1 MTLEQS
7 IQGYRLQVLAEAA
20 RIGNVSAV
28 CQQFGISRTVFY
40 EWRRVFRQ
48 YGRDALLPKPQGR
61 PRGRRSIL
69 PPEVDSRVIAV
80 ALAWPTRG
88 PGWFSAE
95 LRKQELALAPTTVWR
110 LLHRRGLGT
119 RRERLAR
126 LEQHAAARAGLVTEA
141 ERRRQGRTR
150 HVQADQPGA
159 LVSLDSFYV
168 GRLKGV
174 GKIWQITACDVA
186 CSYGFAQLVL
196 GEITATAVAT
206 FMETVVRPTYRR
218 AGWPL
223 QRVLTD
229 RGKEFKGAFGAWCD
243 RRTVRHTRTKPRHA
257 WTNGFVE
264 RLQGTILHEHWRVAF
279 RREFFTSCAQLQ
291 RSLTGFL
298 DFYNE
303 RRPHS
308 GYRLRGQTP
317 STLFWGAVRR
327 SA

>member
-7 IQGYRLQVLAEAA
+7 IQGDRLRVLAEAA
-20 RIGNVSAV
+20 RVGKVSAV
-28 CQQFGISRTVFY
+28 CHQFGISRTLFY
-40 EWRRVFRQ
+40 EWRRAFEQ
-48 YGRDALLPKPQGR
+48 YGRDGLLPKPQTWR
-61 PRGRRSIL
+61 RGRRSRVTL
-69 PPEVDSRVIAV
+69 EVEHRVLAV

-88 PGWFSAE
+88 PGWVSAE
-95 LRKQELALAPTTVWR
+95 LQRQDVTLAPTTVWR

-126 LEQHAAARAGLVTEA
+126 VEQQSAATGGPLTEL
-141 ERRRQGRTR
+141 ERRRHRRTR
-150 HVQADQPGA
+150 HVQAEHPGE
-159 LVSLDSFYV
+159 LVSLDTFYG

-174 GKIWQITACDVA
+174 GKGWQITACDAA
-186 CSYGFAQLVL
+186 CSYGFAHLVL
-196 GEITATAVAT
+196 GEITAAAGTQFMAT
-206 FMETVVRPTYRR
+206 VLRPAYRR

-229 RGKEFKGAFGAWCD
+229 RGKEFKAGFEVWC
-243 RRTVRHTRTKPRHA
+243 RAHGVRHTRTKPRHA

-279 RREFFTSCAQLQ
+279 RREFFRSCAQLQ
-291 RSLTGFL
+291 RSLDGFL
-298 DFYNE
+298 DFYNH

-308 GYRLRGQTP
+308 GYRLRGQP
-317 STLFWGAVRR
+317 PGLLFWGAVRR

>member
-7 IQGYRLQVLAEAA
+7 IQGYRLQVLAEAE

-28 CQQFGISRTVFY
+28 CRQFGISRTVFY
-40 EWRRVFRQ
+40 EWRQTFRQ
-48 YGRDALLPKPQGR
+48 YGRDGLRPKPSAHR
-61 PRGRRSIL
+61 RGRRSTL
-69 PPEVDSRVIAV
+69 SPEVENRVVAI

-95 LRKQELALAPTTVWR
+95 LRKQALVLAPTTVWR
-110 LLHRRGLGT
+110 LLHRRALGT

-126 LEQHAAARAGLVTEA
+126 LEQHEAATNGPVTEA
-141 ERRRQGRTR
+141 ERRRQRRTR
-150 HVQADQPGA
+150 HIQADQPGE

-174 GKIWQITACDVA
+174 GKVWQVTACDAA

-206 FMETVVRPTYRR
+206 FIDTVVRPTYQR

-229 RGKEFKGAFGAWCD
+229 RGKEFKGAFVDWCT
-243 RRTVRHTRTKPRHA
+243 RHHVRHTRTKPRHA

-279 RREFFTSCAQLQ
+279 RREFFSSCAQLQ
-291 RSLTGFL
+291 RSLDRFL
-298 DFYNE
+298 AFYNE

-308 GYRLRGQTP
+308 GYRLRGQSP
-317 STLFWGAVRR
+317 GLLFWGAVRR

>member
-1 MTLEQS
+1 
-7 IQGYRLQVLAEAA
+7 
-20 RIGNVSAV
+20 V
-28 CQQFGISRTVFY
+28 CRQFGISRTVFY
-40 EWRRVFRQ
+40 EWRRLFRQ
-48 YGRDALLPKPQGR
+48 YGRDALRPKPAGR
-61 PRGRRSIL
+61 RPGRRSTL
-69 PPEVDSRVIAV
+69 PPEIAHRVIAV

-95 LRKQELALAPTTVWR
+95 LQRQDVALAPTTVWR
-110 LLHRRGLGT
+110 VLHRRGLGT

-126 LEQHAAARAGLVTEA
+126 LEQHAAATHGLVTEA
-141 ERRRQGRTR
+141 ERRRQRRAR
-150 HVQADQPGA
+150 HVQADQPGE

-174 GKIWQITACDVA
+174 GQVWQITACDVA

-196 GEITATAVAT
+196 GEITAAAVAT
-206 FMETVVRPTYRR
+206 FMDTIVRPTYAQ

-229 RGKEFKGAFGAWCD
+229 RGKEFKGAFDAWCGQHGI
-243 RRTVRHTRTKPRHA
+243 RHTRTKPRHA

-279 RREFFTSCAQLQ
+279 RREFFTGCAHLQ
-291 RSLTGFL
+291 RSLDAFL

-308 GYRLRGQTP
+308 GYRLRGQVP
-317 STLFWGAVRR
+317 GLLFWGAVRR

>member
-7 IQGYRLQVLAEAA
+7 IQGYRLQVLAEAE
-20 RIGNVSAV
+20 RTGNVSAV
-28 CQQFGISRTVFY
+28 CRQFAISRTVFY
-40 EWRRVFRQ
+40 EWRRTFRR
-48 YGRDALLPKPQGR
+48 YGRDGLRPKPQQGRRGR
-61 PRGRRSIL
+61 PASL
-69 PPEVDSRVIAV
+69 LPEVESRVIAV

-95 LRKQELALAPTTVWR
+95 LRRQDVALAPTTVWR
-110 LLHRRGLGT
+110 WLHRRGLGT

-126 LEQHAAARAGLVTEA
+126 LEQHSAAAGGPVTEA
-141 ERRRQGRTR
+141 QRRRQRRTR
-150 HVQADQPGA
+150 HVQADQPGE
-159 LVSLDSFYV
+159 LVSLDTFYV

-174 GKIWQITACDVA
+174 GKVWQITACDVA

-196 GEITATAVAT
+196 GEITARAVVT
-206 FMETVVRPTYRR
+206 FMDTVIRPSYEK

-229 RGKEFKGAFGAWCD
+229 RGKEFKAGFVGWCV
-243 RRTVRHTRTKPRHA
+243 RHGVRHTRTKPRHA

-279 RREFFTSCAQLQ
+279 RRHFFTGCAQLQ
-291 RSLTGFL
+291 RSLDGFL
-298 DFYNE
+298 DFYNL

-308 GYRLRGQTP
+308 GYRLRGQSP
-317 STLFWGAVRR
+317 GHLFWGVVRR